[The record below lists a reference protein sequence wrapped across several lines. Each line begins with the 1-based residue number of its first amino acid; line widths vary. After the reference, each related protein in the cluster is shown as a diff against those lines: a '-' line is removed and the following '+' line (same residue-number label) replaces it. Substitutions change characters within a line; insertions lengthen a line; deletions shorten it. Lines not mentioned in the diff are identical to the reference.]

1 MLDVDAS
8 SISLVLHEDRE
19 HAAVVDEGGKLWLV
33 WNEGVLWNR
42 TLVDA
47 GPVTGEVEMAAV
59 NGGVEIYTVIET
71 NCSGGKCSMTD
82 SSEAL

>member
-1 MLDVDAS
+1 MHRPFRWCSTRTVSTQPS
-8 SISLVLHEDRE
+8 SMR
-19 HAAVVDEGGKLWLV
+19 AACSARGTR
-33 WNEGVLWNR
+33 VLWNR

-59 NGGVEIYTVIET
+59 NGGVEIYTVIEDELLRWE
-71 NCSGGKCSMTD
+71 MPMMD